1 MEITFVEKKYKATSH
16 FRDVVSDKL
25 AKLDK
30 YFDGPVTTKVFCS
43 KENKTEKLEVNLVAK
58 GLMYRSEAS
67 GNNNYENIDLL
78 LPKLER
84 QIVRSKQKAV
94 KGRKNAPKDM
104 TFEYLA
110 EEPDMTIGEVVRKK
124 SFELDPMT
132 IDEAKDAIER
142 LGHSFYIF
150 LNAETGKVNVL
161 YKRKENKYGIIEVN
175 Y

>member
-1 MEITFVEKKYKATSH
+1 MEITFVEKKYKATAH
-16 FRDVVSDKL
+16 FRDVVSEKL
-25 AKLDK
+25 AKLDR
-30 YFDGPVTTKVFCS
+30 YFDGQTTAKVFCS
-43 KENKTEKLEVNLVAK
+43 KENKTEKLEVNLVSR

-67 GNNNYENIDLL
+67 GLNNYENIDLL

-104 TFEYLA
+104 TYEYLA
-110 EEPDMTIGEVVRKK
+110 EEPDLTVGEIARKK
-124 SFELDPMT
+124 SFDLDPT
-132 IDEAKDAIER
+132 TVDEAKDAIER

-175 Y
+175 F